1 MVGREAD
8 PEDIPDVPATREWS
22 VPDRDGSGPG
32 WFGSVPDPEQPGP
45 RSVNS
50 SV

>member
-22 VPDRDGSGPG
+22 VPDGCVGPG
-32 WFGSVPDPEQPGP
+32 WFASVPDPEQPGP